1 MAFIAT
7 DSSMKNLLRILCL
20 EDNEDDYE
28 LIIHALKKGS
38 LSIVSTRVDTREGFL
53 NALTSFKPNVILS
66 DHALPAF
73 DSLEALKLK
82 KSSGLDVP
90 FILVT
95 GAVSDEFAVTSLKL
109 GADDYVLKN
118 KLQNL
123 STVVI
128 NSLQVKEAEQLK
140 QKASEDLAKRNEDL
154 VKANRDLDAFLYS
167 VSHNLRSPLNS
178 MEGLLN
184 LCKEETDQ
192 SALKVYHEMMA
203 KSIKKLD
210 QNLIEVLEYA
220 RSTKQKRVV
229 QQIDF
234 AEVLNEN
241 LEKMKFMEDAQFV
254 KTEISISGDAVFYSD
269 KFRISSVVNNLVSNA
284 IKYQD
289 RAKSYRFIRINIA
302 VSEEKAEIKFED
314 NGIGIPQDHLEK
326 VFDMFFR
333 ATEVKSGVGLGLHI
347 VREAVQALEGTINVR
362 SEENKGTTFDIT
374 LPNLQRS
381 SERDGTRLP

>member
-1 MAFIAT
+1 MQ
-7 DSSMKNLLRILCL
+7 SLLRILCL
-20 EDNEDDYE
+20 EDNEDDYD
-28 LIIHALKKGS
+28 LIVRSLKKDVA
-38 LSIVSTRVDTREGFL
+38 IISTRVDTREAYLKAL
-53 NALTSFKPNVILS
+53 NSFKPDVILS

-73 DSLEALKLK
+73 DSLEALELK
-82 KSSGLDVP
+82 KSSGLNVP

-109 GADDYVLKN
+109 GADDYVLKD
-118 KLQNL
+118 KLRNL
-123 STVVI
+123 ASVVL

-154 VKANRDLDAFLYS
+154 VKANRDLDTFIYS

-178 MEGLLN
+178 MEGLLK
-184 LCKEETDQ
+184 LAREEKDLTV
-192 SALKVYHEMMA
+192 LKTYHEMMQ

-241 LEKMKFMEDAQFV
+241 LEKMKYMEDAEFV
-254 KTEISISGDAVFYSD
+254 KTEISISGDATFYSD
-269 KFRISSVVNNLVSNA
+269 KFRISSIVNNLVSNA

-289 RAKSYRFIRINIA
+289 RAKSYRFIKIDIN
-302 VSEEKAEIKFED
+302 VSEQNAAIRFED

-347 VREAVQALEGTINVR
+347 VREAVQALEGTIDVR
-362 SEENKGTTFDIT
+362 AKENHGTTFDIT
-374 LPNLQRS
+374 VPNLHRG
-381 SERDGTRLP
+381 EGKDDK

>member
-1 MAFIAT
+1 
-7 DSSMKNLLRILCL
+7 
-20 EDNEDDYE
+20 
-28 LIIHALKKGS
+28 
-38 LSIVSTRVDTREGFL
+38 
-53 NALTSFKPNVILS
+53 
-66 DHALPAF
+66 
-73 DSLEALKLK
+73 
-82 KSSGLDVP
+82 
-90 FILVT
+90 
-95 GAVSDEFAVTSLKL
+95 
-109 GADDYVLKN
+109 
-118 KLQNL
+118 
-123 STVVI
+123 
-128 NSLQVKEAEQLK
+128 
-140 QKASEDLAKRNEDL
+140 
-154 VKANRDLDAFLYS
+154 
-167 VSHNLRSPLNS
+167 
-178 MEGLLN
+178 
-184 LCKEETDQ
+184 KEETDQ

-326 VFDMFFR
+326 VF
-333 ATEVKSGVGLGLHI
+333 
-347 VREAVQALEGTINVR
+347 
-362 SEENKGTTFDIT
+362 
-374 LPNLQRS
+374 
-381 SERDGTRLP
+381 

>member
-1 MAFIAT
+1 MQ
-7 DSSMKNLLRILCL
+7 SLLRILCL
-20 EDNEDDYE
+20 EDNEDDYD
-28 LIIHALKKGS
+28 LIVRSLKKDVA
-38 LSIVSTRVDTREGFL
+38 IVSTRVDTREAYLKAL
-53 NALTSFKPNVILS
+53 NSFKPDVILS

-73 DSLEALKLK
+73 DSLEALELK
-82 KSSGLDVP
+82 KSSGLNVP

-109 GADDYVLKN
+109 GADDYVLKD
-118 KLQNL
+118 KLRNL
-123 STVVI
+123 AAVVL
-128 NSLQVKEAEQLK
+128 NSLQVKEAELRK

-154 VKANRDLDAFLYS
+154 VKANRDLDTFIYS

-178 MEGLLN
+178 MEGLLK
-184 LCKEETDQ
+184 LAREEKDLTV
-192 SALKVYHEMMA
+192 LKTYHEMMQ

-229 QQIDF
+229 QHIDF

-241 LEKMKFMEDAQFV
+241 LEKMKYMEDAEFV
-254 KTEISISGDAVFYSD
+254 KTEISISGDAMFYSD
-269 KFRISSVVNNLVSNA
+269 KFRISSIVNNLVSNA

-289 RAKSYRFIRINIA
+289 RGKSNRYIKIDITASDANA
-302 VSEEKAEIKFED
+302 SIKFED

-362 SEENKGTTFDIT
+362 SKENAGTTFEIT
-374 LPNLQRS
+374 LPNLQSS